1 MEPCEA
7 KFDCLLDRGVLLI
20 NARMMRLH
28 MCSRMLTDSKMQV
41 TWVEHSEYDESAVH
55 RLYRH
60 ILNSGMGFGAQRW
73 IAALQRHYE
82 CMAMLL
88 SPTIL
93 GEDQT
98 GLGMLLY
105 PSFTCLFS
113 PKILYVSFAELVLS
127 CYSDK
132 SGR

>member
-1 MEPCEA
+1 
-7 KFDCLLDRGVLLI
+7 
-20 NARMMRLH
+20 
-28 MCSRMLTDSKMQV
+28 MLTGSKMQV

-55 RLYRH
+55 QLYRH

-82 CMAMLL
+82 CMAILL

-98 GLGMLLY
+98 GDGPNPQGPGTLEL
-105 PSFTCLFS
+105 CLCLAFN
-113 PKILYVSFAELVLS
+113 
-127 CYSDK
+127 C
-132 SGR
+132 G